1 MKIIKKTECAMY
13 FILTMGIKCD
23 IIDGTCLLLYKRQ
36 YIPPISLEKK
46 IMSFVK
52 KAFLFLFCRHKYEER
67 ILSFQDFHSNHNHEI
82 HVYLNTKDPLFLTE
96 ERKRILNFIQQSKSM
111 EEDLQL
117 PSYIRKSGE
126 VQYILC
132 LAHLRRQECYNLIAY
147 IDRHLNVRESYQIP
161 IN

>member
-1 MKIIKKTECAMY
+1 
-13 FILTMGIKCD
+13 
-23 IIDGTCLLLYKRQ
+23 
-36 YIPPISLEKK
+36 
-46 IMSFVK
+46 MSFVK
-52 KAFLFLFCRHKYEER
+52 KAFLFLFCRYKYEER
-67 ILSFQDFHSNHNHEI
+67 ILSFQNFHSNHNHEI

-117 PSYIRKSGE
+117 PPYMKNGE

-147 IDRHLNVRESYQIP
+147 IDRHLNMREDHKIP
-161 IN
+161 INW